1 MLVPTPCVYSLAS
14 GSRANCTL
22 VSDGQTHILI
32 DLGVSV
38 KYLTSAL
45 KEIGIS
51 PESIS
56 ALFITHEHSDHVA
69 GLQTFVKKYS
79 VPIHIT
85 EPSYLAFVRGRGF
98 EIRDKLIVHETL
110 EFTESIGK
118 LTVKSCPVPHDS
130 AACVAY
136 KVTGDELSLGICT
149 DIGKPSDALFEFF
162 SDCRDVITEANHDE
176 IMLKC
181 GIYPDSLK
189 YRILSDCGHTSND
202 SCAGFVV
209 RLARAGVKNVLLS
222 HISPENNTP
231 ELALYCVSKALS
243 EAGVTLNYLGAAPRL
258 SVVRFPPTPLEKTS

>member
-1 MLVPTPCVYSLAS
+1 MSNLTSCVYSLAS

-22 VSDGQTHILI
+22 VSDGKTHILI

-38 KYLTSAL
+38 RYLTAAL
-45 KEIGIS
+45 RNIGLT
-51 PESIS
+51 PADVS

-69 GLQTFVKKYS
+69 GLKTFVKNYNT
-79 VPIHIT
+79 PIHIT
-85 EPSYLAFVRGRGF
+85 EPSYLAFIRSSGF
-98 EIRDKLIVHETL
+98 ELRDRLTVHESL
-110 EFTESIGK
+110 DFTEQVGGI
-118 LTVKSCPVPHDS
+118 TVSALNVPHDS

-136 KVTGDELSLGICT
+136 KVTGNGLSLGICT
-149 DIGKPSDALFEFF
+149 DIGRPSDRLLEFF
-162 SDCRDVITEANHDE
+162 SDCRDVITEANHDV

-202 SCAGFVV
+202 ACADFVV

-231 ELALYCVSKALS
+231 ELALFCVNKAL
-243 EAGVTLNYLGAAPRL
+243 EAEGVSLNYLGAAPRL
-258 SVVRFPPTPLEKTS
+258 ETVKFPPGG

>member
-1 MLVPTPCVYSLAS
+1 MSITTPCVYSLAS

-38 KYLTSAL
+38 RYLTSSL

-69 GLQTFVKKYS
+69 GLKTFVKKYNT
-79 VPIHIT
+79 PIHIT
-85 EPSYLAFVRGRGF
+85 EPSYLAFIRGGGF
-98 EIRDKLIVHETL
+98 EMRDRLTVHESL
-110 EFTESIGK
+110 AFTEKVGA
-118 LTVKSCPVPHDS
+118 LTVKSCRVPHDS

-136 KVTGDELSLGICT
+136 KITGEGLSLGICT

-202 SCAGFVV
+202 CCADFVV

-231 ELALYCVSKALS
+231 ELALFCVKEALKR
-243 EAGVTLNYLGAAPRL
+243 AGVSLNYLGAAPRL
-258 SVVRFPPTPLEKTS
+258 ECVKFPPGRAGK

>member
-1 MLVPTPCVYSLAS
+1 MSVSLPFVYSLAS

-22 VSDGQTHILI
+22 VSDGQTHVLI

-38 KYLTSAL
+38 RYLTSAL
-45 KEIGIS
+45 KDIGLS

-56 ALFITHEHSDHVA
+56 AIFITHEHRDHVA
-69 GLQTFVKKYS
+69 GLNTFVKKYS

-85 EPSYLAFVRGRGF
+85 EPSYIAFIRGGGF
-98 EIRDKLIVHETL
+98 EIRERLTVHETS
-110 EFTESIGK
+110 EFTESVGK
-118 LTVKSCPVPHDS
+118 ITVKSCPVPHDS

-136 KVTGDELSLGICT
+136 KVTGNGLSLGICT
-149 DIGKPSDALFEFF
+149 DIGKPSEELFRFF

-202 SCAGFVV
+202 CCADFVV

-231 ELALYCVSKALS
+231 ELAIYCVSKALR
-243 EAGVTLNYLGAAPRL
+243 EAGVSLNYLGAAPRL
-258 SVVRFPPTPLEKTS
+258 SAVRFPPTK

>member
-1 MLVPTPCVYSLAS
+1 MSNITPGVFSLAS

-22 VSDGQTHILI
+22 VTDGETHILI

-38 KYLTSAL
+38 KYLTATL
-45 KEIGIS
+45 KEIGLT
-51 PESIS
+51 PADIS

-69 GLQTFVKKYS
+69 GINVFLKKYN
-79 VPIHIT
+79 VPVHIT
-85 EPSYLAFVRGRGF
+85 EPSYLSFIRGGGF
-98 EIRDKLIVHETL
+98 EIRDRFTVHESL
-110 EFTESIGK
+110 SFTEQIGK
-118 LTVKSCPVPHDS
+118 ITVNSIPVPHDS

-136 KVTGDELSLGICT
+136 KVTGSGLSLGICT
-149 DIGKPSDALFEFF
+149 DIGRPGDTLFEFF
-162 SDCRDVITEANHDE
+162 SDCRDVITEANHDV

-202 SCAGFVV
+202 ACAEFVV

-231 ELALYCVSKALS
+231 DLALFCVSKAL
-243 EAGVTLNYLGAAPRL
+243 EAAGAHLDYLGAAPRL
-258 SVVRFPPTPLEKTS
+258 SCVRFPPKE

>member
-1 MLVPTPCVYSLAS
+1 MSTVKKGVFSLAS

-22 VSDGQTHILI
+22 VSDGETHILI

-38 KYLTSAL
+38 RYLTEAL
-45 KEIGIS
+45 KKLDLTPGDV
-51 PESIS
+51 S

-69 GLQTFVKKYS
+69 GLRTFVKKYS
-79 VPIHIT
+79 IPIHMT
-85 EPSYLAFVRGRGF
+85 EPSYLAFIRGGGF
-98 EIRDKLIVHETL
+98 EIRDSITVHETL
-110 EFTESIGK
+110 DYTERVGK
-118 LTVKSCPVPHDS
+118 LTVRSLPVPHDS

-136 KVTGDELSLGICT
+136 KVSGGDVSLGICT
-149 DIGKPSDALFEFF
+149 DIGRPDDILFEFF
-162 SDCRDVITEANHDE
+162 KDCRDVITEANHDE

-181 GIYPDSLK
+181 GIYPDTLK

-231 ELALYCVSKALS
+231 DLALFCVNKALE
-243 EAGVTLNYLGAAPRL
+243 EAGVSLNYLGAAPRL
-258 SVVRFPPTPLEKTS
+258 EMIQLPPEE